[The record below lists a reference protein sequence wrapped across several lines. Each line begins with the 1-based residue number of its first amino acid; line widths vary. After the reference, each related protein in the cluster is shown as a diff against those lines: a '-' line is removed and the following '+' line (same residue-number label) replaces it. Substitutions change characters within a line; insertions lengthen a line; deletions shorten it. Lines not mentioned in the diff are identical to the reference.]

1 MKSEEL
7 IEKLRAAQI
16 DSEITGQ
23 PMRLDV
29 KIQDLLDAFA
39 EKDAQIASLKGE
51 ISKIQDKMCEDVFE
65 GIMPSEHIVC
75 RPLQQ
80 AAQRIA
86 ELKQSVACDASV
98 TNYRKNLIKELE
110 FKVDRLT
117 EENRR
122 LIDCNEGMKVY
133 IRRLLR
139 GMWHAIANWAR
150 AERKPLE
157 SWGCYEEAQKW
168 LNVEHKG
175 LERVKQYRG

>member
-16 DSEITGQ
+16 DSEITGL
-23 PMRLDV
+23 PMHFDV

-75 RPLQQ
+75 LPLQQ
-80 AAQRIA
+80 AAKRIA
-86 ELKQSVACDASV
+86 ELKQSVSCDDSV
-98 TNYRKNLIKELE
+98 ANYRKNLIKELE

-122 LIDCNEGMKVY
+122 LINCNEGMKVY
-133 IRRLLR
+133 ILRLLR
-139 GMWHAIANWAR
+139 ALYTACANWCYAAAAKKPDKWR
-150 AERKPLE
+150 AAGDRCMRRAMMYGRKF
-157 SWGCYEEAQKW
+157 
-168 LNVEHKG
+168 
-175 LERVKQYRG
+175 

>member
-7 IEKLRAAQI
+7 IEKLRATQI

-23 PMRLDV
+23 PLRCDV

-39 EKDAQIASLKGE
+39 EKDVQIASLKGE
-51 ISKIQDKMCEDVFE
+51 ISKIQGKMCEDVFE

-80 AAQRIA
+80 AAKRIA
-86 ELKQSVACDASV
+86 ELKQSVSCDASV
-98 TNYRKNLIKELE
+98 ANYRKNLIKELE

-122 LIDCNEGMKVY
+122 LINCNEGMKVY
-133 IRRLLR
+133 ILRLLR
-139 GMWHAIANWAR
+139 GMWHAIGNWAR
-150 AERKPLE
+150 AERKLLE
-157 SWGCYEEAQKW
+157 NRGYCEEAQKW

-175 LERVKQYRG
+175 LERAKQYRG

>member
-16 DSEITGQ
+16 DSETTGQ

-75 RPLQQ
+75 LPLQQ
-80 AAQRIA
+80 AAKRIA
-86 ELKQSVACDASV
+86 ELKQSVSCDVMGRAGQLF
-98 TNYRKNLIKELE
+98 NLNQGESRWLYA
-110 FKVDRLT
+110 T
-117 EENRR
+117 YARR
-122 LIDCNEGMKVY
+122 TLGVKLWSRTLSTTRPRV
-133 IRRLLR
+133 R
-139 GMWHAIANWAR
+139 AR
-150 AERKPLE
+150 A
-157 SWGCYEEAQKW
+157 SIF
-168 LNVEHKG
+168 
-175 LERVKQYRG
+175 VKSATRRSLRRSSRSNNSRLPSND

>member
-7 IEKLRAAQI
+7 LEKLRAAQI

-23 PMRLDV
+23 PMRCDV

-39 EKDAQIASLKGE
+39 EKDAKIASLNGE
-51 ISKIQDKMCEDVFE
+51 IAKMQYKMCEDVFE

-75 RPLQQ
+75 HPLQQ

-86 ELKQSVACDASV
+86 ELKQSVSIDASV
-98 TNYRKNLIKELE
+98 ADYRMNLIKELE
-110 FKVDRLT
+110 CKVDRLT
-117 EENRR
+117 QENWR
-122 LIDCNEGMKVY
+122 LVDYNEGLKAHV
-133 IRRLLR
+133 RRLLR

-150 AERKPLE
+150 AELRPLE
-157 SWGCYEEAQKW
+157 NWGCYEEAQKW
-168 LNVEHKG
+168 RNVEHKG

>member
-1 MKSEEL
+1 MKSDEL
-7 IEKLRAAQI
+7 IEKLRAVQI
-16 DSEITGQ
+16 DSGITGQ
-23 PMRLDV
+23 PMRFDV

-86 ELKQSVACDASV
+86 ELKQSVSCDASV
-98 TNYRKNLIKELE
+98 ANYRKNLIKELE

-117 EENRR
+117 QENRR
-122 LIDCNEGMKVY
+122 LVDYNEGLKAHV
-133 IRRLLR
+133 RELAGDSPLGA
-139 GMWHAIANWAR
+139 GM
-150 AERKPLE
+150 
-157 SWGCYEEAQKW
+157 
-168 LNVEHKG
+168 
-175 LERVKQYRG
+175 

>member
-7 IEKLRAAQI
+7 LEKLRAAQI
-16 DSEITGQ
+16 ESEIAGQ
-23 PMRLDV
+23 PMRCDV

-39 EKDAQIASLKGE
+39 EKDAQIASLNGE

-75 RPLQQ
+75 LPLRQ

-86 ELKQSVACDASV
+86 ELKQSVSCDESV
-98 TNYRKNLIKELE
+98 ANYRKNLIKELE

-117 EENRR
+117 EENRH

-133 IRRLLR
+133 ILRLLR

-150 AERKPLE
+150 AEREPLE
-157 SWGCYEEAQKW
+157 NLGCCEEAQKW
-168 LNVEHKG
+168 LNVEHKA
-175 LERVKQYRG
+175 LERVRQCRG